1 MMRKSID
8 KPFIF
13 IVLVIALLGVLIF
26 TSASLSLLAR
36 QGANFYGIAFN
47 HIVFGLFGGLVAAFI
62 ISKISFL
69 YFKKYSLYIFL
80 FSVFITLLV
89 FVPHI
94 GVKSNGSY
102 RWINIFGR
110 TFQPSEVLKLATIL
124 YMATIFSNLK
134 EKVQTIKY
142 GLGSFIAVASV
153 IAVIF
158 AAQPDTATFGVLCV
172 PLLAMFFA
180 AGGKFKHMAVIGL
193 FGILVFAGLVAT
205 KPYLRA
211 RIATYI
217 HPASN
222 SLDSGYQI
230 QQSLIAIGSGGL
242 SGRGFGQSLQ
252 KFNFLPEAIS
262 DSIFAVASEEFG
274 FFGSVAIIILFV
286 VFAMRGLKIAS
297 RIQDSFGRLTVIG
310 IVILLTMQAFV
321 NIAAMLGI
329 IPLTGEPLPFISQG
343 GTALLFEFISV
354 GIILTISKNQKA

>member
-1 MMRKSID
+1 MRKSID
-8 KPFIF
+8 KPFFLI
-13 IVLVIALLGVLIF
+13 ILLLALGGLLIF

-47 HIVFGLFGGLVAAFI
+47 HIFFGLFGGLCAAYVA
-62 ISKISFL
+62 SKVPL
-69 YFKKYSLYIFL
+69 EYYKKYSLHAFIFSIL
-80 FSVFITLLV
+80 LTLLV

-102 RWINIFGR
+102 RWISIFGK
-110 TFQPSEVLKLATIL
+110 TFQPSEILKIATIL
-124 YMATIFSNLK
+124 YMATLFSNLK
-134 EKVQTIKY
+134 EKIKTIRY
-142 GLGSFIAVASV
+142 GLLSYITVSVV
-153 IAVIF
+153 IAGIF
-158 AAQPDTATFGVLCV
+158 AAQPDTATFAILCV
-172 PLLAMFFA
+172 PLLAMFFT
-180 AGGKFKHMAVIGL
+180 AGGKFKHIGVIML
-193 FGILVFAGLVAT
+193 FGLLVFTMLVAT

-211 RIATYI
+211 RIATFI

-230 QQSLIAIGSGGL
+230 QQSLIAIGSGGF

-274 FFGSVAIIILFV
+274 FVGSAVIVILFV
-286 VFAMRGLKIAS
+286 FFAIRGLKIAS
-297 RIQDSFGRLTVIG
+297 KINDGFSRLTAVG

-343 GTALLFEFISV
+343 GTALLFEFVAV
-354 GIILTISKNQKA
+354 GIVLNISKYQKA

>member
-1 MMRKSID
+1 MTRKSID
-8 KPFIF
+8 KPFFFSIL
-13 IVLVIALLGVLIF
+13 ILALVGLLIF

-47 HIVFGLFGGLVAAFI
+47 HIFFGLIGGIVMSYAV
-62 ISKISFL
+62 SKIPL
-69 YFKKYSLYIFL
+69 VYFKKYSLHFFVL
-80 FSVFITLLV
+80 SVVLTLLV

-94 GVKSNGSY
+94 GVRSNGSY
-102 RWINIFGR
+102 RWLNIFGK
-110 TFQPSEVLKLATIL
+110 TFQPSELLKIATIL

-134 EKVQTIKY
+134 EKVQVAKY
-142 GLGSFIAVASV
+142 GLLSFIAVASG
-153 IAVIF
+153 IAIIF
-158 AAQPDTATFGVLCV
+158 AAQPDTATFAILCT
-172 PLLAMFFA
+172 PLLAMFFV
-180 AGGKFKHMAVIGL
+180 AGGKMKHIGVIFL
-193 FGILVFAGLVAT
+193 FGLIIFAGLVYT

-211 RIATYI
+211 RIETFI
-217 HPASN
+217 HPADN

-230 QQSLIAIGSGGL
+230 QQSLIAVGSGGL

-274 FFGSVAIIILFV
+274 FFGSVTIVILFV
-286 VFAMRGLKIAS
+286 FFAVRGLKIAS
-297 RIQDSFGRLTVIG
+297 RTQDPFGRLTVIG

-343 GTALLFEFISV
+343 GTALLFEFIAV
-354 GIILTISKNQKA
+354 GIILNISKNQKA